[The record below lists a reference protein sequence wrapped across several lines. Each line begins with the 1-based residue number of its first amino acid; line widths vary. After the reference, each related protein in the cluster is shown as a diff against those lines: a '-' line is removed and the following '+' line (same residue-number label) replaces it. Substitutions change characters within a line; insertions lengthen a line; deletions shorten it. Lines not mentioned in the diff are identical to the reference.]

1 MPTYEEEKQEN
12 MAAYARLKNEI
23 STKYKGQYVAIAEGR
38 PVKVSP
44 VFEEADQAV
53 RNHLQSLVFPAG
65 EEPEIGPLRV
75 RLSRV

>member
-1 MPTYEEEKQEN
+1 MFTYEEEKQKN
-12 MAAYARLKNEI
+12 MAANERMRNEI
-23 STKYKGQYVAIAEGR
+23 LTKYKGQYIAIADGR
-38 PVKVSP
+38 LIMVSP

-53 RNHLQSLVFPAG
+53 RSYLNSLVFPAG